1 MLILRLVLFC
11 TILQLLLGAYPS
23 AKSCQHFQQNAYM
36 KKFIGEGLVRQSPHS
51 GIGQLHTSLHAK
63 VDPSFVWYTVYC
75 TWVYGILPGSTRSIF
90 YIYIWIR
97 RYKRKGSSHQRH
109 AWKGWQRSDG
119 HMGWQQGFHLAS
131 GWGQLFGFMCLAA
144 AVGTLQLPDGSQAA
158 AEIAKDLAVDTFV
171 AQLWTAKLESQT
183 IKITCIFLDFRKQYT
198 SQCLRVQDSADYIL
212 SLSLIVSRAWP
223 PTVHEQYPN
232 NCKDFEQESN
242 DEKLRGS
249 TQKSIVIIST

>member
-1 MLILRLVLFC
+1 MHTWSLSERVLSDKVHTVASGNCTPLYMRGLILHLC
-11 TILQLLLGAYPS
+11 GIYGIL
-23 AKSCQHFQQNAYM
+23 YM
-36 KKFIGEGLVRQSPHS
+36 
-51 GIGQLHTSLHAK
+51 
-63 VDPSFVWYTVYC
+63 
-75 TWVYGILPGSTRSIF
+75 GILPGSTRSISIF
-90 YIYIWIR
+90 
-97 RYKRKGSSHQRH
+97 GSAIITSHQRH

-198 SQCLRVQDSADYIL
+198 SQCLRIQDSADYIL